1 MTRFPPLFEFAIYW
15 FYGTLYT
22 KGTVSI
28 VKYLPWFF
36 FLRRLLSFGVVAAS
50 EKYRTQ
56 NWRYTIRLANIDV
69 SSCLHNSKGCWVKS
83 VLSIYDK
90 VTRWYL
96 VEFHLNQVW
105 VGSGCTYVNIKA
117 TFCGLL
123 RQPELNLFP
132 LYIFAV

>member
-1 MTRFPPLFEFAIYW
+1 MTRFPPSIWVCYLLILRYTLHKRNSIYCKI
-15 FYGTLYT
+15 FTL
-22 KGTVSI
+22 I
-28 VKYLPWFF
+28 F
-36 FLRRLLSFGVVAAS
+36 FLKRLLRSGEVATS

-123 RQPELNLFP
+123 RQPVLNLFP
-132 LYIFAV
+132 L